1 MEHSM
6 PNLSLHTT
14 ELLFSWCR
22 IYLSDNSSS
31 WYEKPPSG
39 NSVFI
44 SKRPRDIWGNL
55 LLLRY
60 DDQGVVS
67 TRRAVLVTAENQGNR
82 VGQQSHQLVI
92 LSGNVFNYN
101 SLFSFILWLTWNCF
115 NWLTLRKPFYCSCI
129 MLVIFHFLRC

>member
-39 NSVFI
+39 NLVFI
-44 SKRPRDIWGNL
+44 SKRPRDIWGYL
-55 LLLRY
+55 LFLRY

-82 VGQQSHQLVI
+82 VGQQSHQLAI
-92 LSGNVFNYN
+92 LAGNMF
-101 SLFSFILWLTWNCF
+101 SITIPSSPLFCDWHETASTGLLWGNLFIAAA
-115 NWLTLRKPFYCSCI
+115 
-129 MLVIFHFLRC
+129 